1 MKDTGGHDLKEE
13 TSCTVSLMT
22 SAQRLPLP
30 FLSLD
35 MKTIYNIIPIL
46 LIVAGCSSPPK
57 EKAVTRDSFQLTT
70 LTGEAIDMNAYAGKT
85 VFINVWATWCKPCVQ
100 EMPTIAKAME
110 QLRGQNVVFLFA
122 SNEEVEEIEEF
133 RDRRGFPFDY
143 VLLKNLEA
151 LPIEALPTTFIFT
164 PDGKLA
170 FGEEGF
176 RDWSAAEHIA
186 LITQNN
192 PKP

>member
-1 MKDTGGHDLKEE
+1 
-13 TSCTVSLMT
+13 
-22 SAQRLPLP
+22 
-30 FLSLD
+30 
-35 MKTIYNIIPIL
+35 MKTKSTLIPVL
-46 LIVAGCSSPPK
+46 LIIAGCTAPSK
-57 EKAVTRDSFQLTT
+57 EKAVSLDSFQLTT

-110 QLRGQNVVFLFA
+110 QLKGQNVVFLFA
-122 SNEEVEEIEEF
+122 SNEEVEEIEVF

-143 VLLKNLEA
+143 VQLKNLEA
-151 LPIEALPTTFIFT
+151 LPIEALPATFIFT

-176 RDWSAAEHIA
+176 RDWSAVDNLA
-186 LITQNN
+186 LITQTN
-192 PKP
+192 P